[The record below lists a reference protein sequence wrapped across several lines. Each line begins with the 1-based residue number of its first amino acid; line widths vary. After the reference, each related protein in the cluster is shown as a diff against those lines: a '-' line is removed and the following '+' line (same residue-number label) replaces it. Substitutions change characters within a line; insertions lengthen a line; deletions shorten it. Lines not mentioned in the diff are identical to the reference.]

1 MTEFN
6 KQQYF
11 EDTDAALRNDDPSL
25 SDNDNANLLSE
36 LSEEEQMQVV
46 EDLTEFLIDSDEK
59 EENQNVK
66 DMVKYLESLA
76 AGVKLSKLLQEV
88 EDSNSDSEAGKERS
102 DTVADEDEAST
113 MDSKEDE
120 SGETES
126 DSEGTDPAQEAK
138 EGKSEA

>member
-88 EDSNSDSEAGKERS
+88 EDSTGGEDAKDDTKAEEVTQDVDTATTSAEEA
-102 DTVADEDEAST
+102 EA
-113 MDSKEDE
+113 
-120 SGETES
+120 